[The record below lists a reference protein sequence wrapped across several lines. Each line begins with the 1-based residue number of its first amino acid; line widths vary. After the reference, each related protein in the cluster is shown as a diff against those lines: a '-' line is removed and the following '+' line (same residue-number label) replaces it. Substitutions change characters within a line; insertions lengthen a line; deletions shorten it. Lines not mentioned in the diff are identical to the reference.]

1 MGNRYFRLL
10 KENATTDVEGLEP
23 TDPEAEDWELGFE
36 EAVVGVD
43 APGGVP
49 EGTGLYGAAK
59 RSFLV
64 SPNIEIFMKVL
75 REIYRIFQDEFDKN
89 VNSNLKLLFVG
100 CTVLL
105 LYVTY
110 NLGRPNLL
118 EQRVSFPANYLFLT
132 KCTFGFA
139 SDSALPARHGRHW
152 DVGGLIL
159 RVLLLRR
166 VILRR

>member
-1 MGNRYFRLL
+1 MGNLDFCL
-10 KENATTDVEGLEP
+10 
-23 TDPEAEDWELGFE
+23 
-36 EAVVGVD
+36 
-43 APGGVP
+43 
-49 EGTGLYGAAK
+49 
-59 RSFLV
+59 
-64 SPNIEIFMKVL
+64 
-75 REIYRIFQDEFDKN
+75 QDEFDKN

-118 EQRVSFPANYLFLT
+118 EQRVSFPANYLFST

-139 SDSALPARHGRHW
+139 SDSALPAGHGRHW